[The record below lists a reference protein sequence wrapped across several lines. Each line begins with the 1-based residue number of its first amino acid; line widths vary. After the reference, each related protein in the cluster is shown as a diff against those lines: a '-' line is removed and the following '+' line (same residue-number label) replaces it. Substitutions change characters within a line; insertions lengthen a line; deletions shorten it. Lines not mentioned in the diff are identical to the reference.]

1 MSVMSVVVVGWREP
15 GGQPGAEGR
24 GGVIGPR
31 PRAPPTGEQVTGLA
45 AEEATYGLAA
55 VWPPESEVA
64 ATESTL

>member
-31 PRAPPTGEQVTGLA
+31 PGAPPTGEQVTGLA

-55 VWPPESEVA
+55 V
-64 ATESTL
+64 